1 MVVSTVSIVITISTV
16 ITAALAETEDDVYD
30 HLDHQL
36 DEVLDNHVSHLF
48 GTQACMCVFGSI
60 PRDGEISFLKI
71 HFNNFLMFS
80 IRNILTTLGYLQYV
94 THA

>member
-1 MVVSTVSIVITISTV
+1 MEVSTVTIVITISTV

-48 GTQACMCVFGSI
+48 GTQDHNQRVKRSDDIASQTVYQFQKKAKKCKTINTFHKLHI
-60 PRDGEISFLKI
+60 PYI
-71 HFNNFLMFS
+71 H
-80 IRNILTTLGYLQYV
+80 
-94 THA
+94 